1 MQRYFRLDLFLFFKL
16 VDVILGH
23 FIRRSLFRICKGDV
37 LIKNNHRTS
46 SPLVAKACGHFQLV
60 PFDLFRWERVCF
72 KDELFFKNR
81 LGNFLSLAFIHW
93 PDTRGRTWPS
103 SFKILSSATKFRI
116 EMLWSQRPSKTLL
129 LKEVKFCPTTSKRD
143 ATYSVSTASD
153 FPIRLR
159 IIPHEKN
166 VSTHTTFSHCF
177 HCFSA
182 PG

>member
-103 SFKILSSATKFRI
+103 SFKILSSATKFRKKP
-116 EMLWSQRPSKTLL
+116 EAFENVTFERS
-129 LKEVKFCPTTSKRD
+129 EVLPDYEQKGCHLFRQHSLRFSD
-143 ATYSVSTASD
+143 SAAYHTA
-153 FPIRLR
+153 
-159 IIPHEKN
+159 
-166 VSTHTTFSHCF
+166 
-177 HCFSA
+177 
-182 PG
+182 